1 MSRSQHPFRDSV
13 VKHAASRHRGL
24 EVTVFASKH
33 GPRFR
38 AYLHTP
44 DWERVLV
51 VSTASSVDAA
61 VDRVDGLLTRAVGRG
76 VRVKLPRTLRP
87 LRWQSPEEQDGASAV
102 A

>member
-1 MSRSQHPFRDSV
+1 MRRSQHPLRDSV

-24 EVTVFASKH
+24 EVTVFAPKH

-51 VSTASSVDAA
+51 VSTARSVDTA
-61 VDRVDGLLTRAVGRG
+61 VERVDGLLTRAVDGG
-76 VRVKLPRTLRP
+76 AGVKLPRPSRP
-87 LRWQSPEEQDGASAV
+87 LRLQPPDEQDGASAV